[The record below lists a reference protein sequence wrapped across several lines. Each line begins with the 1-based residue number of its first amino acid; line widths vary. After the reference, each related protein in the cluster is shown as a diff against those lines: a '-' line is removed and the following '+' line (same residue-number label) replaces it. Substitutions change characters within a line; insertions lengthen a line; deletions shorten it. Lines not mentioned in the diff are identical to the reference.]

1 MPNSTTIDG
10 RETTTM
16 LKSEGRRTLHPQ
28 GWKPTSGYANG
39 IVASGPMVF
48 VGGQIGWNAAQVFES
63 DDFVAQTRQALE
75 NIVAVLAEAGGRPE
89 HLVRLTW
96 YVTDKHEYCARLKE
110 VGEAYRSVI
119 GRNFPSMTLVEVSAL
134 VEDAAKVEIEATAVL
149 DKA

>member
-1 MPNSTTIDG
+1 
-10 RETTTM
+10 M
-16 LKSEGRRTLHPQ
+16 LKSEGRQTLHPE
-28 GWKPTSGYANG
+28 GWRPTAGYANG

-48 VGGQIGWNAAQVFES
+48 VGGQIGWNAEQKFES
-63 DDFVAQTRQALE
+63 DDFVAQTRQALQ

-96 YVTDKHEYCARLKE
+96 YVTDKREYSARLKE

-119 GRNFPSMTLVEVSAL
+119 GRNFPSMTLVEVSGL

-149 DKA
+149 GET